1 MNIQSLLNTC
11 FITLL
16 HGLSSYQSHEGSSN
30 EYTVFALYLFH
41 NHGDSSN
48 KSTGFALYMFHSMD
62 CIYSFEPPPGG
73 T

>member
-16 HGLSSYQSHEGSSN
+16 HGLSSHPAHGGSPN
-30 EYTVFALYLFH
+30 ESTVLALYLFH

-48 KSTGFALYMFHSMD
+48 KSTGFALYMFQSID
-62 CIYSFEPPPGG
+62 CIYSFEPPP
-73 T
+73 